1 MDKLICGAIE
11 IQFPDENYSVF
22 FVSQDMADLFKVETN
37 DEALR
42 LIRKVLREKLD
53 RKFYNRI
60 EFDQESNAVT
70 IAIAKGELMFE
81 VARILNS
88 MLGIYLSSYEEEQI
102 KGLLLNYKR
111 LNKDGRKE
119 IFLSFH
125 FVINKWP

>member
-1 MDKLICGAIE
+1 M
-11 IQFPDENYSVF
+11 
-22 FVSQDMADLFKVETN
+22 
-37 DEALR
+37 R
-42 LIRKVLREKLD
+42 LIRKILREKLD

>member
-1 MDKLICGAIE
+1 MWCYRDSVPRRKLLC
-11 IQFPDENYSVF
+11 F
-22 FVSQDMADLFKVETN
+22 FASEDMTELFKVETN

-42 LIRKVLREKLD
+42 LIRKILREKLD

-60 EFDQESNAVT
+60 EFDQESNTVT
-70 IAIAKGELMFE
+70 IAIAIAKGELMFE

-102 KGLLLNYKR
+102 KGVLLNYKR

-125 FVINKWP
+125 FVINKWS